1 MFNILNYFSESRLK
15 MNADEKN
22 QMKVNFK
29 DFITFL
35 IKFPFFI
42 LIFNQKYLG
51 NVIYLFLHDL

>member
-1 MFNILNYFSESRLK
+1 MKE
-15 MNADEKN
+15 EKN
-22 QMKVNFK
+22 QMKVIFK